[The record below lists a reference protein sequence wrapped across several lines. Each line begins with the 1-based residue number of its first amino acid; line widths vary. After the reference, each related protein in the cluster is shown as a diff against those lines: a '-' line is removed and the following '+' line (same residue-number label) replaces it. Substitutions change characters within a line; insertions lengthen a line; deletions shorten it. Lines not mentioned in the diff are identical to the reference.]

1 MGKKYSD
8 SELSQQ
14 QLEKEIHRTRHN
26 SHRRTILRNSVF
38 AFVLLASITVLAA
51 TLWFPV
57 LQITGNSM
65 TPTLE
70 SGQAVMV
77 LRKQDVQLGD
87 IVAFYHENRILVKRI
102 VAGPGDLLDIDADGL
117 ISVNGEVL
125 DEPYIQTP
133 VPKPSD
139 LPEPYHVPD
148 GCIFLMGDNRSSSM
162 NSRLLEIGTVPHDRI
177 IGKVYFR
184 IWPLNLMEYLG

>member
-1 MGKKYSD
+1 MAKKYSD

-14 QLEKEIHRTRHN
+14 QLEKEINRTRHN

-51 TLWFPV
+51 TLWFPI

-65 TPTLE
+65 APTLE
-70 SGQAVMV
+70 SGQAVIS
-77 LRKQDVQLGD
+77 LRKQDVQIGD
-87 IVAFYHENRILVKRI
+87 IVAFYHENRILVKRMI
-102 VAGPGDLLDIDADGL
+102 AGPGDLLDIDADGHV
-117 ISVNGEVL
+117 SVNGEVL

-133 VPKPSD
+133 VLKPSD
-139 LPEPYHVPD
+139 QTYPYQVPD
-148 GCIFLMGDNRSSSM
+148 GCVFVMGDNRSSSM
-162 NSRLLEIGTVPHDRI
+162 DSRLLEIGSIPYERI
-177 IGKVYFR
+177 IGKVYVR